1 MKTEA
6 LVIDTKENRLEA
18 NAEKFKNFVMP
29 LYQNGGRRH
38 NIKFHNTSFERG
50 KILNILEQR

>member
-6 LVIDTKENRLEA
+6 LEIDTKENILEV
-18 NAEKFKNFVMP
+18 NAEKIKYIVIP
-29 LYQNGGRRH
+29 LYQNVGRRH